1 MIIYLQYAIGI
12 YLISLLLLLPLFS
25 ANGDSTDKLLKPLPL
40 AVSFILL
47 YYGFHFIVNTKITGN
62 ALYEMDLSM
71 TPYWVPF
78 LLGSLCI
85 VVGFKFL
92 YEGYIKKYLD

>member
-12 YLISLLLLLPLFS
+12 YLILLLLLVPIS
-25 ANGDSTDKLLKPLPL
+25 VANGDSTDKLLKPLPL
-40 AVSFILL
+40 AVSLILL
-47 YYGFHFIVNTKITGN
+47 YYGFHLIVNKKIAGN
-62 ALYEMDLSM
+62 ALYKMDLSM

-85 VVGFKFL
+85 VVGFKLL
-92 YEGYIKKYLD
+92 YEGYIK